1 MYSAV
6 SRLVGP
12 ERVRLYTWHS
22 GRILV
27 CTTLHACGVK
37 PGVIQAMLRWQTDE
51 NMRAYNRMSMAE
63 YARNVDM
70 AADAVIAS
78 I

>member
-1 MYSAV
+1 
-6 SRLVGP
+6 
-12 ERVRLYTWHS
+12 
-22 GRILV
+22 
-27 CTTLHACGVK
+27 VK

-51 NMRAYNRMSMAE
+51 NMRAYNRMSMAA

-70 AADAVIAS
+70 AAEAVIAS